1 MNIRQNFK
9 KLLQKLKEIVGNIR
23 AIFVL
28 KYNKTN
34 MKVGQSIRNEPAI
47 LVSHGEV
54 IDIDVGVL
62 KENKE
67 KNILEGID
75 QQSSK
80 SDSAMICIQI
90 MEDERL
96 LSRNESQ
103 DYKIGFL
110 ESADVINSEAKNK
123 VEMYGTESLVS
134 LPYLF
139 TTKKDN
145 AFKRITI
152 KKERVSQNNDSLEF
166 KPATY
171 AVETEVASGLL
182 SDTRDI
188 KDGRIIGVK
197 SIRSMSLPYLST
209 KEDSDIR
216 LVIRS
221 SSEIQVHASLIPKF
235 NKSQLG
241 PKSRISNLEFASKIP
256 IPKETFT
263 YRGSDDGETFEETL
277 AKIKAKEPR
286 DTNVKI
292 DEILV
297 DCPAF
302 DSLIE
307 EEHDSRV
314 ELNDKLDSESEG
326 SVVPRTKKSIL
337 PKLPPIQ
344 FKGQGPV
351 IEILEIVQS
360 PLLLHP
366 EEYES
371 TEISAGE
378 SDDASEIE
386 FNLMESTAHVSTDL
400 SLNLWKYTM
409 INNICSHLNPNK
421 MDENEIELFDFTLSN
436 LSNTLD
442 KLTHGNVFK

>member
-1 MNIRQNFK
+1 M
-9 KLLQKLKEIVGNIR
+9 
-23 AIFVL
+23 
-28 KYNKTN
+28 
-34 MKVGQSIRNEPAI
+34 
-47 LVSHGEV
+47 
-54 IDIDVGVL
+54 
-62 KENKE
+62 
-67 KNILEGID
+67 
-75 QQSSK
+75 
-80 SDSAMICIQI
+80 
-90 MEDERL
+90 
-96 LSRNESQ
+96 
-103 DYKIGFL
+103 
-110 ESADVINSEAKNK
+110 
-123 VEMYGTESLVS
+123 
-134 LPYLF
+134 
-139 TTKKDN
+139 
-145 AFKRITI
+145 
-152 KKERVSQNNDSLEF
+152 
-166 KPATY
+166 
-171 AVETEVASGLL
+171 
-182 SDTRDI
+182 
-188 KDGRIIGVK
+188 
-197 SIRSMSLPYLST
+197 
-209 KEDSDIR
+209 
-216 LVIRS
+216 
-221 SSEIQVHASLIPKF
+221 
-235 NKSQLG
+235 G